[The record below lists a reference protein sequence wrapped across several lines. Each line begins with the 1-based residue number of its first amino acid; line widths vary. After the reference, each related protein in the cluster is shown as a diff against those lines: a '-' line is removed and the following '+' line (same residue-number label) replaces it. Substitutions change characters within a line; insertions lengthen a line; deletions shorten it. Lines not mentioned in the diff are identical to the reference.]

1 MRWRLR
7 NRNIENQSLL
17 LAVRI
22 ILEQV
27 VGDEL
32 NRVGW
37 PELMRIIPFL
47 GELGECLQHDR
58 DDRVVK
64 VLADWHGAELLGLI
78 QRVLIRW
85 ALLLYY

>member
-1 MRWRLR
+1 MGRGVGKIKCGYVGWRLR

-47 GELGECLQHDR
+47 G
-58 DDRVVK
+58 
-64 VLADWHGAELLGLI
+64 
-78 QRVLIRW
+78 
-85 ALLLYY
+85 